1 MASGPLDSCH
11 NRFFGMVHTGRCLAY
26 KRPNIPVCHRPT
38 NNLVPDCD
46 VLMSDPKDPQD
57 PQNTPDSEGA
67 PETPAEETAAA
78 PEAAGETPWAE
89 GGEPTSKEALEAAAD
104 ALLTP
109 EAQIAELE
117 SQVNDLR
124 DRLLRAVADAENTR
138 KRAERD
144 KQDASK
150 YAMTSF
156 ARDILS
162 VGDNMRRAIDT
173 LSEDD
178 RKGVPEPVR
187 NLIEGVEMTER
198 EFLSVMERHGV
209 KAINPH
215 GEKFDPNLHQAM
227 FEAPD
232 PTRPA
237 GTVMEVVATGYVI
250 GDRLLRP
257 AMVGISK
264 GGPAVAP
271 QPTAEAAPE
280 TPADPAT
287 DAGDPDKPTPGS
299 KIDTKA

>member
-1 MASGPLDSCH
+1 
-11 NRFFGMVHTGRCLAY
+11 
-26 KRPNIPVCHRPT
+26 
-38 NNLVPDCD
+38 
-46 VLMSDPKDPQD
+46 MSDPKDPQD
-57 PQNTPDSEGA
+57 PQSS
-67 PETPAEETAAA
+67 PETPAEDSAA
-78 PEAAGETPWAE
+78 PQEGTGETPWAE
-89 GGEPTSKEALEAAAD
+89 GGAPKTEAELEAAAD

-109 EAQIAELE
+109 DAQIAELE
-117 SQVNDLR
+117 SQVTDLK

-173 LSEDD
+173 LSEED
-178 RKGVPEPVR
+178 RASAPEPVR

-209 KAINPH
+209 KALNPH

-232 PTRPA
+232 PSKPA

-257 AMVGISK
+257 AMVGVSK
-264 GGPAVAP
+264 GGPAAAP
-271 QPTAEAAPE
+271 QPATEQPSADAAPE
-280 TPADPAT
+280 QSADAAP
-287 DAGDPDKPTPGS
+287 DAPSGDDKPTPGS
-299 KIDTKA
+299 TIDTKA

>member
-1 MASGPLDSCH
+1 
-11 NRFFGMVHTGRCLAY
+11 
-26 KRPNIPVCHRPT
+26 
-38 NNLVPDCD
+38 
-46 VLMSDPKDPQD
+46 MSDPKDPQD
-57 PQNTPDSEGA
+57 PQNMPESDGA
-67 PETPAEETAAA
+67 PETPAEETTAA
-78 PEAAGETPWAE
+78 PDAAGDTPWAE

-109 EAQIAELE
+109 DAQIAELE

-173 LSEDD
+173 LSEED
-178 RKGVPEPVR
+178 RQGVPEPVR

-271 QPTAEAAPE
+271 QPAAEAAPE
-280 TPADPAT
+280 APADPAPES
-287 DAGDPDKPTPGS
+287 ADPEKPTPGS

>member
-1 MASGPLDSCH
+1 
-11 NRFFGMVHTGRCLAY
+11 
-26 KRPNIPVCHRPT
+26 
-38 NNLVPDCD
+38 
-46 VLMSDPKDPQD
+46 MSDPKDQTPPQSD
-57 PQNTPDSEGA
+57 PDVSAEASAAPEQAANAADGTMPWNAGA
-67 PETPAEETAAA
+67 PGDDAGGPDAAA
-78 PEAAGETPWAE
+78 PAGTGSAGTGPETT
-89 GGEPTSKEALEAAAD
+89 G
-104 ALLTP
+104 P
-109 EAQIAELE
+109 EARIAELE
-117 SQVNDLR
+117 AEVADLK

-156 ARDILS
+156 ARDVLS

-173 LSEDD
+173 LSDED
-178 RKGVPEPVR
+178 RTAAPEPVR

-198 EFLSVMERHGV
+198 EFLSVMERNGV

-232 PTRPA
+232 PSKPA

-257 AMVGISK
+257 AMVGVSK
-264 GGPAVAP
+264 GGPA
-271 QPTAEAAPE
+271 AAPAGS
-280 TPADPAT
+280 PAADASADT
-287 DAGDPDKPTPGS
+287 GSDASGNAGDAGTNDGGADKANPGS
-299 KIDTKA
+299 TIDTKA

>member
-1 MASGPLDSCH
+1 
-11 NRFFGMVHTGRCLAY
+11 
-26 KRPNIPVCHRPT
+26 
-38 NNLVPDCD
+38 
-46 VLMSDPKDPQD
+46 MSDPKDPQD
-57 PQNTPDSEGA
+57 PQSGP
-67 PETPAEETAAA
+67 ETAAPGEDAAA
-78 PEAAGETPWAE
+78 PQESAGETPWAE
-89 GGEPTSKEALEAAAD
+89 GGDPKTEAELEAAAD

-109 EAQIAELE
+109 DAQIAELE

-156 ARDILS
+156 ARDVLS

-173 LSEDD
+173 LSDDD
-178 RKGVPEPVR
+178 RANAPEPVR

-257 AMVGISK
+257 AMVGVSK
-264 GGPAVAP
+264 GGPAAAP
-271 QPTAEAAPE
+271 QPAAEQPAAEAAPE
-280 TPADPAT
+280 PGADPAP
-287 DAGDPDKPTPGS
+287 DAPGGDDKPTPGS

>member
-1 MASGPLDSCH
+1 M
-11 NRFFGMVHTGRCLAY
+11 AY
-26 KRPNIPVCHRPT
+26 KRPNIRLSTPCSSHPT
-38 NNLVPDCD
+38 FQDGD

-57 PQNTPDSEGA
+57 PQSS
-67 PETPAEETAAA
+67 PETPAEDSAA
-78 PEAAGETPWAE
+78 PQEGAGETPWAE
-89 GGEPTSKEALEAAAD
+89 GGAPKTEAELEAAAD

-109 EAQIAELE
+109 DAQIAELE
-117 SQVNDLR
+117 SQVTDLK

-173 LSEDD
+173 LSDED
-178 RKGVPEPVR
+178 RASAPEPVR

-232 PTRPA
+232 ASRPA

-257 AMVGISK
+257 AMVGVSK
-264 GGPAVAP
+264 GGPVAAP
-271 QPTAEAAPE
+271 QPATEQPSADAAPE
-280 TPADPAT
+280 QSADAAPDTPS
-287 DAGDPDKPTPGS
+287 GDDKPTPGS
-299 KIDTKA
+299 TIDTKA

>member
-1 MASGPLDSCH
+1 
-11 NRFFGMVHTGRCLAY
+11 
-26 KRPNIPVCHRPT
+26 
-38 NNLVPDCD
+38 
-46 VLMSDPKDPQD
+46 MSDPKDPQD
-57 PQNTPDSEGA
+57 PQNMPDTEGA
-67 PETPAEETAAA
+67 PETPAEDAAA
-78 PEAAGETPWAE
+78 ADSTGDTPWAE

-173 LSEDD
+173 LSEED
-178 RKGVPEPVR
+178 RQGVPEPVR

-271 QPTAEAAPE
+271 QPAAEAAPE
-280 TPADPAT
+280 TPADPAPE
-287 DAGDPDKPTPGS
+287 AADPDKPTPGS

>member
-1 MASGPLDSCH
+1 
-11 NRFFGMVHTGRCLAY
+11 
-26 KRPNIPVCHRPT
+26 
-38 NNLVPDCD
+38 
-46 VLMSDPKDPQD
+46 MSDPKDREEPQTD
-57 PQNTPDSEGA
+57 GPTA
-67 PETPAEETAAA
+67 PESAETAQPADAAAAA
-78 PEAAGETPWAE
+78 PADGETPWAE
-89 GGEPTSKEALEAAAD
+89 GDQPAAEGEAAGPEARIGELEAEVAD
-104 ALLTP
+104 LK
-109 EAQIAELE
+109 
-117 SQVNDLR
+117 

-173 LSEDD
+173 LSDDD
-178 RKGVPEPVR
+178 RASAPEPIR

-232 PTRPA
+232 PSKPA
-237 GTVMEVVATGYVI
+237 GTVLEVVATGYVI

-257 AMVGISK
+257 AMVGVSK
-264 GGPAVAP
+264 GGPA
-271 QPTAEAAPE
+271 AAPE
-280 TPADPAT
+280 AVAT
-287 DAGDPDKPTPGS
+287 DADTTDAADAPDENSGDQDKPSPGS
-299 KIDTKA
+299 TIDTKA

>member
-1 MASGPLDSCH
+1 M
-11 NRFFGMVHTGRCLAY
+11 AY
-26 KRPNIPVCHRPT
+26 KRPDIPILPHIS
-38 NNLVPDCD
+38 DGD

-57 PQNTPDSEGA
+57 PQNTQENLGT
-67 PETPAEETAAA
+67 PENPAEDAAA
-78 PEAAGETPWAE
+78 PQDGAGETPWAE
-89 GGEPTSKEALEAAAD
+89 GGEPKTEAELEAAAD

-109 EAQIAELE
+109 DAQIAELE

-173 LSEDD
+173 LSEED
-178 RKGVPEPVR
+178 RTSAPEPVR
-187 NLIEGVEMTER
+187 YLFEGVEMTER

-232 PTRPA
+232 PSKPA

-257 AMVGISK
+257 AMVGVSK
-264 GGPAVAP
+264 GGPAAAP
-271 QPTAEAAPE
+271 QPAAEAAPE
-280 TPADPAT
+280 APADPAPEAS
-287 DAGDPDKPTPGS
+287 DLDKPTPGS
-299 KIDTKA
+299 TIDTKA

>member
-1 MASGPLDSCH
+1 
-11 NRFFGMVHTGRCLAY
+11 
-26 KRPNIPVCHRPT
+26 
-38 NNLVPDCD
+38 
-46 VLMSDPKDPQD
+46 MSDPKDPQD
-57 PQNTPDSEGA
+57 PQNTQEN
-67 PETPAEETAAA
+67 PAEDTVA
-78 PEAAGETPWAE
+78 PQEGAGETPWAE
-89 GGEPTSKEALEAAAD
+89 GGEPKTEAELEAAAD

-109 EAQIAELE
+109 DAQIAELE
-117 SQVNDLR
+117 SQVNDLK

-156 ARDILS
+156 ARDVLS

-173 LSEDD
+173 LSDDD
-178 RKGVPEPVR
+178 RTSAPEPVR

-198 EFLSVMERHGV
+198 EFLSVLERHGV

-232 PTRPA
+232 PSKPA

-257 AMVGISK
+257 AMVGVSK
-264 GGPAVAP
+264 GGPAAAP
-271 QPTAEAAPE
+271 QPAAEAAPE
-280 TPADPAT
+280 PSGDAAPDTPS
-287 DAGDPDKPTPGS
+287 GDDTPTPGS